1 LRPLRWLRSKF
12 RWTVRVRLTLVY
24 AGLFF
29 VVGAGLLTVAY
40 FFFRGITGTTT
51 LTYDNHKLIVTT
63 LRVTPAGSIAVKGT
77 PLRTASGKAPAF
89 VALQGQST
97 VDLHR
102 LAVELGLVLILMSF
116 VALGL
121 GWLIAGRALRPLRTI
136 TQAAR
141 AISARNLNER
151 LASTGPHDELR
162 ELSDTFDE
170 LLARLESSFEGQRRF
185 IHHASHELRTPI
197 TRQRTVVEVML
208 ADPDA
213 SVASLR
219 EMGDR
224 VLATGEEQERLI
236 DGLLTLA
243 RTEEL
248 NAPLELVDL
257 AAVATEVLELR
268 ASAIATRGIELTMVI
283 EPAVVPGDAGMIERL
298 LANVIDN
305 AIEHNI
311 DGGSIAASVVPTMA
325 GACFTVRN
333 SGQAVSSDEVEMLL
347 HPLEHRHDDGRHA
360 RQHHGLGL
368 AIVQAIA
375 SVHGASLRLS
385 PLATGGLEVVVEF
398 MD

>member
-24 AGLFF
+24 GGLFF

-40 FFFRGITGTTT
+40 FLFRGITGTTT
-51 LTYDNHKLIVTT
+51 LAYGNRKYLVST
-63 LRVTPAGSIAVKGT
+63 LRVTPAGSIEVHGAPFGT
-77 PLRTASGKAPAF
+77 SVHKTAAF
-89 VALQGQST
+89 VALQPQDA

-102 LAVELGLVLILMSF
+102 LLVELGLVLILMSF

-121 GWLIAGRALRPLRTI
+121 GWVIAGRALRPLRTI
-136 TQAAR
+136 TQTAG
-141 AISARNLNER
+141 AISARSLHER

-162 ELSDTFDE
+162 ELSDTFDG
-170 LLARLESSFEGQRRF
+170 LLARLESSFEAQRRF

-197 TRQRTVVEVML
+197 TRQRTVVEVTL
-208 ADPDA
+208 ADPGA

-236 DGLLTLA
+236 EGLLTLA

-248 NAPLELVDL
+248 TTPLELVDL
-257 AAVATEVLELR
+257 AAIATEVLELR
-268 ASAIATRGIELTMVI
+268 ASAIAKRGIELTTAI
-283 EPAVVPGDAGMIERL
+283 EPAIVAGDAGMIERL
-298 LANVIDN
+298 LANVVDN

-311 DGGSIAASVVPTMA
+311 DAGSIAVSVAPTMA
-325 GACFTVRN
+325 GACFTARN

-347 HPLEHRHDDGRHA
+347 HPLEHRHDDGRRA

-385 PLATGGLEVVVEF
+385 PLATGGLEVAVEF
-398 MD
+398 TN

>member
-1 LRPLRWLRSKF
+1 L

-24 AGLFF
+24 GGLFF

-40 FFFRGITGTTT
+40 LLFRGVTGTTRV
-51 LTYDNHKLIVTT
+51 TYDNRQFLIST
-63 LRVTPAGSIAVKGT
+63 LRVTPVGSIEVKRAPFFGT
-77 PLRTASGKAPAF
+77 SKPFKAPAF
-89 VALQGQST
+89 IAISPQDT

-102 LAVELGLVLILMSF
+102 LLIELGLVLVVMSV
-116 VALGL
+116 VALAL
-121 GWLIAGRALRPLRTI
+121 GWVIAGRALRPLRTM
-136 TQAAR
+136 THAAR
-141 AISARNLNER
+141 AISARNLHDR

-162 ELSDTFDE
+162 ELSDTFDG

-197 TRQRTVVEVML
+197 ARQRTVVQVTL

-219 EMGDR
+219 EMADR
-224 VLATGEEQERLI
+224 ILATGEEQARLI
-236 DGLLTLA
+236 DGLLALA

-248 NAPLELVDL
+248 VTPLELVDL
-257 AAVATEVLELR
+257 AAIATEVLALR
-268 ASAIATRGIELTMVI
+268 ESAISTRGIELSSAI
-283 EPAVVPGDAGMIERL
+283 DPAFVSGDAGMIERL
-298 LANVIDN
+298 LANIVEN

-311 DGGSIAASVVPTMA
+311 DGGSIVASVAPTRG

-333 SGQAVSSDEVEMLL
+333 SGQVVSADEAEMLL
-347 HPLEHRHDDGRHA
+347 HPLEHRHDDSRRA

-385 PLATGGLEVVVEF
+385 PLSTGGLEVVVEF
-398 MD
+398 AN